1 MVGLWFASI
10 KKRFFFFWCFRFSQF
25 KVEICVI
32 YFSISV
38 LKQNWVF
45 FFNLFIFF
53 IGSSD
58 LRWKFMSKKIAM
70 NVKELFETDL
80 LGGVID

>member
-1 MVGLWFASI
+1 M
-10 KKRFFFFWCFRFSQF
+10 
-25 KVEICVI
+25 EICVI

-45 FFNLFIFF
+45 FFKFIYFF

-58 LRWKFMSKKIAM
+58 LTWKFMSKKIAM
-70 NVKELFETDL
+70 TFKELFEIDL
-80 LGGVID
+80 LGRVTD